1 MCLRRCGNGA
11 GSIRGHNIGGILS
24 GATTL
29 INEGKKAFTSL
40 IESKNSAVETE
51 LVELNDMLR

>member
-29 INEGKKAFTSL
+29 INEGKNAFPSL

-51 LVELNDMLR
+51 LV